1 MVSLKGE
8 KKCKKEKP
16 NLLHPKQF
24 GIINVIFTYDC
35 EHSCE
40 HTYTHVCTNTVF
52 LGKHFMLKLN
62 SKEKH
67 RASKHKKL
75 C

>member
-16 NLLHPKQF
+16 NLLYPKQF

-40 HTYTHVCTNTVF
+40 HAYTRMFVQIQY
-52 LGKHFMLKLN
+52 
-62 SKEKH
+62 S
-67 RASKHKKL
+67 
-75 C
+75 